1 VRELLL
7 KIFFDHELVLILH
20 QVVKVNNNQKR
31 KENFISNK
39 YSNFQRLVD
48 SVGGIEEVFE
58 EE

>member
-20 QVVKVNNNQKR
+20 PVVKVNNNQKR